1 MDATTVPTRYWH
13 LCDDGRIQCDLCP
26 RECKLH
32 PGQRG
37 LCFVR
42 ERRNDE
48 IVLTTYG
55 LSSGF
60 CVDPIEKKPL
70 FHFYPG
76 TSALS
81 FGTAGCN
88 LACRYCQNW
97 EISKARRDRVLA
109 VSARPARIAATAAQ
123 LRCRSVAFTYN
134 DPVPFHE
141 YAVDTA
147 IACRERG
154 IAAVAVTAGYV
165 SPAPRA
171 EFYRH
176 MDAANIDL
184 KSIDDAFSRRY
195 CAGRLAPVL
204 DTLEFVH
211 HETDVWLE
219 ITNLVIPGCNDSPR
233 RIGGLASWIHDHLG
247 PDVPL
252 HLSAFRPAFRMRDHS
267 PTPPEALFAA
277 ARIAREAGLRHV
289 YLGNL
294 AGPEGA
300 DTRCSGCGR
309 LLIARRAYRIAS
321 WHLVDGCCP
330 DCGTPCPGRF
340 DRAPGTGTGY
350 PRPVE
355 ITGA

>member
-1 MDATTVPTRYWH
+1 VGTTTVPTRHWH
-13 LCDDGRIQCDLCP
+13 RCADGRIQCDLCP
-26 RECKLH
+26 RECKLR

-37 LCFVR
+37 LCFIR
-42 ERRNDE
+42 ERRDDQ

-60 CVDPIEKKPL
+60 GVDPIEKKPL
-70 FHFYPG
+70 FHFHPG

-97 EISKARRDRVLA
+97 EISKARRDQILA
-109 VSARPARIAATAAQ
+109 VPASPGRIAVAAAR
-123 LRCRSVAFTYN
+123 LECRSVAFTYN

-141 YAVDTA
+141 YAIDTA
-147 IACRERG
+147 VACRDRG
-154 IAAVAVTAGYV
+154 IATVAVTAGYV

-184 KSIDDAFSRRY
+184 KSIDDAFYRRY

-204 DTLEFVH
+204 DTLEYVH
-211 HETDVWLE
+211 HGTDVWLE
-219 ITNLVIPGCNDSPR
+219 ITNLVIPGCNDSPGQIAR
-233 RIGGLASWIHDHLG
+233 LAEWIHTRLG

-252 HLSAFRPAFRMRDHS
+252 HLTAFRPAFRMRDHS
-267 PTPPEALFAA
+267 PTPPESLFAA
-277 ARIAREAGLRHV
+277 AAIAGETGLHHV

-294 AGPEGA
+294 AGTDGTDTWCPE
-300 DTRCSGCGR
+300 CGD
-309 LLIARRAYRIAS
+309 LLIERRAYRIVT
-321 WHLVDGCCP
+321 WHLVDGTCP
-330 DCGTPCPGRF
+330 RCGTRCRGRF
-340 DRAPGTGTGY
+340 DSSPGNGNGY
-350 PRPVE
+350 PRPVD
-355 ITGA
+355 IARS